1 MANNSRKV
9 VLRKPKLD
17 MTKQIDVRPR
27 LPEQKQLEPEKKK
40 KPVEKSKPT
49 PASKKLLPEPL
60 QEEIEIDE
68 PEEIQEIIK
77 TSSPNKTIIVK
88 KDPILPKEFIEFE
101 DPQTFDEKFLDT
113 LDIRSR
119 ITKDEKLAERLKK
132 PELKPTIKNKTKEKK
147 KRKLNP
153 FIFISLLA
161 FIALIVWIYKLITDA
176 IANKLDGSLASFMY
190 IVSYCLLALMM
201 LVWFIIEVMKGDIKN
216 E

>member
-1 MANNSRKV
+1 MANGSKKV

-27 LPEQKQLEPEKKK
+27 APEQKNFEPEKKK
-40 KPVEKSKPT
+40 KPVEKSI
-49 PASKKLLPEPL
+49 AKKQILKLPEPI
-60 QEEIEIDE
+60 QDEIEIGG
-68 PEEIQEIIK
+68 PEEEVQIIK
-77 TSSPNKTIIVK
+77 TSSPHKTIIVK
-88 KDPILPKEFIEFE
+88 KEPIVSE
-101 DPQTFDEKFLDT
+101 DTIISEPQTFDEKFLDN

-147 KRKLNP
+147 KRKFRP
-153 FIFISLLA
+153 FVFISLLA
-161 FIALIVWIYKLITDA
+161 FALLAVWIYKLIRDA
-176 IANKLDGSLASFMY
+176 VSEKLDGSLASFMY

-201 LVWFIIEVMKGDIKN
+201 LIWFIIEVTKGDIKN